1 MARIR
6 RGTVRVARQAGRR
19 KGARCPSLTGARV
32 PPPGRGRGARAG
44 PQGCLRL
51 TVCQVAMI
59 ECSSAIIAHINHHP
73 LKRVNNILPSPL
85 ALAHSRHRVGRAGG
99 EGRRAGQGQAGK
111 RGSRRYTKRVD
122 CMTERDRGNRE
133 GRIDVT
139 KTDIDILY
147 VLKRRSALRPLWT
160 IDEGRH
166 SEKGKEG

>member
-6 RGTVRVARQAGRR
+6 RGTVRVVRQAGRR

-32 PPPGRGRGARAG
+32 PPPGRGRGAGAG

-85 ALAHSRHRVGRAGG
+85 ALPNSEEAGEEGEGRAGPVPG
-99 EGRRAGQGQAGK
+99 RAERLAAVYETRGLHDRTRRA
-111 RGSRRYTKRVD
+111 
-122 CMTERDRGNRE
+122 NRE
-133 GRIDVT
+133 GRIDGT
-139 KTDIDILY
+139 KTDIDLCF
-147 VLKRRSALRPLWT
+147 
-160 IDEGRH
+160 
-166 SEKGKEG
+166 